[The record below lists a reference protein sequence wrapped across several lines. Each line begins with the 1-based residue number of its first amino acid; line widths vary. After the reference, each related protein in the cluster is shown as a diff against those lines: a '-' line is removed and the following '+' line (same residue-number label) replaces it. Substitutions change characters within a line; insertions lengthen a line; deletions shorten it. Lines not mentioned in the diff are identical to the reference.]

1 MLLNSC
7 ETFPASSAPG
17 GLLPGS
23 EHAQNPWR
31 ARDGENKNKVAKLR
45 SKNLEAWKEAKLA
58 SRSVLQPPNPQ
69 VSDCCDVVVCWAD
82 QVPHCFQLRIY
93 LPYESR
99 GKTLASL
106 SRLVILLC
114 FVVCFH
120 VFFTYLTNFVVICKI
135 SSPFLTQS
143 QQNIIRCWDAGSFNH
158 FCRFLRS
165 FFCGKRSSLS
175 IRFFGARVE
184 SSPSIH
190 PGPDGRVCV

>member
-1 MLLNSC
+1 MVLNSC

-31 ARDGENKNKVAKLR
+31 ARDGENKNKEIFWPSYDSYDLKSGCLKG
-45 SKNLEAWKEAKLA
+45 SQEAKLA

-143 QQNIIRCWDAGSFNH
+143 QQNIIRC
-158 FCRFLRS
+158 
-165 FFCGKRSSLS
+165 
-175 IRFFGARVE
+175 
-184 SSPSIH
+184 
-190 PGPDGRVCV
+190 